1 MSFATLEIG
10 FWVCVVWVI
19 YAYVFYPLLIG
30 LMARFHGRPVCPVGR
45 YAGSISIVLPAYNE
59 EPSIERRLDE
69 LANLLAASG
78 RDGEIIVVSD
88 GSTDGTARSARRHVA
103 WRVRVLELPVNVGKA
118 EALTVGCAAALG
130 DVVVF
135 ADARQRW
142 ATDAL
147 EHLLRNFNDPEV
159 GAVSGDLIIETDS
172 GIMSGVGLYWRYEK
186 WLRRTES
193 LVHSTV
199 GVTGAISAVRR
210 KLFQPIPKGTILDD
224 VYWPLKI
231 AMQGYRVVHEESAI
245 AFDRLPERA
254 SDEFRRKVRTL
265 SGNFQLLT
273 RLPEALLP
281 WRNPI
286 WVEFLSHKIVRLAVP
301 WALLAMLIISAILPA
316 PTYQAAFLA
325 QLAFYCLGMIG
336 VLLGNRPQPRLTAG
350 AGSFL
355 VLNAAAWLAFWVW
368 VTGRTAASW
377 RKAKYVLDGQEKR

>member
-1 MSFATLEIG
+1 M
-10 FWVCVVWVI
+10 
-19 YAYVFYPLLIG
+19 YAYVFYPLLIS
-30 LMARFHGRPVCPVGR
+30 LMARVRGRPVCPVGR
-45 YAGSISIVLPAYNE
+45 FAGSISIVLAAYNE
-59 EPSIERRLDE
+59 ESSIERRLDE
-69 LANLLAASG
+69 LANLFADSG

-88 GSTDGTARSARRHVA
+88 GSTDGTARLARRHVE

-118 EALTVGCAAALG
+118 EALTMGCAAALG

-147 EHLLRNFNDPEV
+147 ENLLRNFTDPEV
-159 GAVSGDLIIETDS
+159 GAVSGDLIIETNP
-172 GIMSGVGLYWRYEK
+172 GFLSGVGLYWRYEK

-210 KLFQPIPKGTILDD
+210 KLFRPIPRGTILDD
-224 VYWPLKI
+224 VYWPLQV
-231 AMQGYRVVHEESAI
+231 AMQGYRVVHEETAL

-254 SDEFRRKVRTL
+254 SDEFHRKVRTL

-273 RLPEALLP
+273 RLPAALLP

-286 WVEFLSHKIVRLAVP
+286 WIEFLSHKILRLAVP
-301 WALLAMLIISAILPA
+301 WALLAMLIISARLPA
-316 PTYQAAFLA
+316 PTFQAAFVA
-325 QLAFYCLGMIG
+325 QLAFYGLGMIG
-336 VLLGNRPQPRLTAG
+336 VFLGNRAQPRLTAG

-368 VTGRTAASW
+368 ITGKTATSW
-377 RKAKYVLDGQEKR
+377 QKAQYGLDSEAKR